1 MKAVIKGIIQITAP
15 ALKRTPGVGGENKTG
30 GLPFHKPGMRRVRS
44 RKDLLDHLFS
54 GPAGG

>member
-30 GLPFHKPGMRRVRS
+30 GSPFTS
-44 RKDLLDHLFS
+44 L
-54 GPAGG
+54 A